1 VTAPVSD
8 EAQKALADIDEVL
21 AFKPEHGGTA
31 GVAEVCARL
40 RACIDRRAP
49 AGSIYRKMAEEVRP
63 ASDRKYNHEDTRMR
77 AVVTALRHDLANGN
91 VTTSSTSNETMWL
104 ASLGDSSSGQLR
116 DSSELL
122 RFIER
127 GFALGREARLLALI
141 AREASTSPWRAV
153 LGRIDLVRRGDPP
166 ANQIHP
172 RGNVQVVDERPRAD
186 VLVARLAAALKGEEF
201 VIGDITLAEH
211 GMNNPWMAERRHDNG
226 LDYGTEWPCLLVAPL
241 AGIKN
246 RPYIDGAIEADGPT
260 PVFMGLERL
269 AWAVSRFRASS
280 GPGLDVRPRRFQL
293 LAWDYRGR
301 IDQFRS
307 SRTKLYVSVT
317 PPGDPD
323 LRLVAV
329 AQGRQ
334 GEVPLL
340 KDAPGKE
347 ELVLDEPLIR
357 ARATLRHGEDVVVEH
372 GLDFP
377 REHDFAQLQGYPP
390 LSAEFGE
397 MPPEES
403 LPATASSVISVNR
416 SRAALL
422 VLQRELD
429 RELSLANGRATFE
442 QLAPLVEALARDV
455 TEGGVQFRA
464 LAQRLTPPVSL
475 NARQAAAGQTAA
487 LCRRLHRD
495 GAFTASPPLS
505 DNDYESFLRAA
516 ILEDGKLACGQSIP
530 LRAIQKRARCSPEIL
545 HAATARA
552 LDEQLAYVS
561 DVDERAYS
569 IQIQQED
576 VEFALAELAN
586 ASYGK
591 PSARAS
597 GDAAVVHG
605 ADDIDIG
612 ILTIRED
619 EFRAVLAAFPDG
631 KELRKQ
637 RRHYNVRTAD
647 AGSGRSYRVAILRQL
662 EHGNGEAQEA
672 ARDMI
677 DELQPTL
684 ILVVGIAGGLPHDDF
699 TLGDVVVS
707 TRINDYSVEARKE
720 GEAPSYNLSGG
731 PIATHIAAG
740 VANLP
745 ALEEELGDWV
755 GGLPTRPRVDVAG
768 AELKGPPEWQTEVRQ
783 KLVHH
788 FADGRSRQ
796 PVATAGIL
804 ASSDRLVKDPTV
816 LFPWIQTAR
825 HLLAVEMESAGVYR
839 AARDRAFMLAVRGIS
854 DIIGLKRD
862 DGWTKYACAS
872 AAAFARAYL
881 RTTPVAPKKTTAS
894 PMALPT
900 TPDRQQPTGSRN
912 EPELSERAAEIM
924 LFLAGAYVKAGYPN
938 FKVWMFTPPNQ
949 DDQDYG
955 ELRALGLVYFGGPRG
970 GPWRLTEEGVRWI
983 MANRS
988 ATPRET
994 TEEALLRVMHEHADE
1009 NGEVTATWTEI
1020 REWLGGSS
1028 ADIHAAV
1035 ILLKEKGHFCS
1046 QMLEG
1051 SPDGMCSVVLRR

>member
-1 VTAPVSD
+1 
-8 EAQKALADIDEVL
+8 
-21 AFKPEHGGTA
+21 
-31 GVAEVCARL
+31 
-40 RACIDRRAP
+40 
-49 AGSIYRKMAEEVRP
+49 M
-63 ASDRKYNHEDTRMR
+63 
-77 AVVTALRHDLANGN
+77 
-91 VTTSSTSNETMWL
+91 
-104 ASLGDSSSGQLR
+104 
-116 DSSELL
+116 
-122 RFIER
+122 
-127 GFALGREARLLALI
+127 
-141 AREASTSPWRAV
+141 
-153 LGRIDLVRRGDPP
+153 
-166 ANQIHP
+166 
-172 RGNVQVVDERPRAD
+172 
-186 VLVARLAAALKGEEF
+186 
-201 VIGDITLAEH
+201 
-211 GMNNPWMAERRHDNG
+211 
-226 LDYGTEWPCLLVAPL
+226 VAPL
-241 AGIKN
+241 PGIKN
-246 RPYIDGAIEADGPT
+246 RPYIDGAIEADGPV

-269 AWAVSRFRASS
+269 AWAVSRFRESP
-280 GPGLDVRPRRFQL
+280 GQGLDVRPRRFQL

-307 SRTKLYVSVT
+307 AGTKLYVSVT
-317 PPGDPD
+317 PPGDPA

-347 ELVLDEPLIR
+347 ELVLDEPIIR
-357 ARATLRHGEDVVVEH
+357 ARVTLRHGEDVVVEH
-372 GLDFP
+372 ALDVP
-377 REHDFAQLQGYPP
+377 REHAFAQLQGHPP

-403 LPATASSVISVNR
+403 VPAAASAISVNR

-422 VLQRELD
+422 ALQRELD
-429 RELSLANGRATFE
+429 RELSFASGRATFE
-442 QLAPLVEALARDV
+442 RLAPLVEALARDV
-455 TEGGVQFRA
+455 TGAAVQVQA
-464 LAQRLTPPVSL
+464 LARRLTATVSL
-475 NARQAAAGQTAA
+475 SARQAAAAQTAA

-495 GAFTASPPLS
+495 GAFTASPPVRDS
-505 DNDYESFLRAA
+505 DYESFLRAA
-516 ILEDGKLACGQSIP
+516 IHEDSKLACGQSIP

-552 LDEQLAYVS
+552 LDEELAYVS
-561 DVDERAYS
+561 DVDEQAYS

-576 VEFALAELAN
+576 VEFALAELTR
-586 ASYGK
+586 ASSGE

-597 GDAAVVHG
+597 SDASAVHG

-647 AGSGRSYRVAILRQL
+647 AGSGQRYRVAILRQL
-662 EHGNGEAQEA
+662 EQGNGEAQEA

-677 DELQPTL
+677 DELRPTL

-731 PIATHIAAG
+731 AIATHIAAG

-755 GGLPTRPRVDVAG
+755 GGLPPRPHVDVAS
-768 AELKGPPEWQTEVRQ
+768 AEIKGPPEWQTEVRQ
-783 KLVHH
+783 KLAHH
-788 FADGRSRQ
+788 FHDGRSRQ
-796 PVATAGIL
+796 PAATAGIL
-804 ASSDRLVKDPTV
+804 ASSDRLVKDPAV

-894 PMALPT
+894 SMALPT
-900 TPDRQQPTGSRN
+900 ARDQQQPTGARN

-924 LFLAGAYVKAGYPN
+924 RFLAGAYVKAGYPN

-949 DDQDYG
+949 DDPDYG

-970 GPWRLTEEGVRWI
+970 GPWRLTEHGVRWI
-983 MANRS
+983 MSNRDA
-988 ATPRET
+988 ATPEPVEAVPAGET
-994 TEEALLRVMHEHADE
+994 TEEALLRVLHETPTRT
-1009 NGEVTATWTEI
+1009 V
-1020 REWLGGSS
+1020 R
-1028 ADIHAAV
+1028 
-1035 ILLKEKGHFCS
+1035 
-1046 QMLEG
+1046 
-1051 SPDGMCSVVLRR
+1051 